1 MLTHTHTLII
11 INHLRVQTENGMK
24 LNLLMCVL
32 RACVSARRSW
42 LLWATPPT
50 GIAAPYVCPGGCADA
65 PGPQATPPP
74 RRTVTAFSARVSKQ
88 HVRPH
93 STDLPTRQAEALPGR
108 CFSVDKAGVEC

>member
-50 GIAAPYVCPGGCADA
+50 GIAAPYVCPGGWLMRRDRR
-65 PGPQATPPP
+65 P
-74 RRTVTAFSARVSKQ
+74 RHRRAVQ
-88 HVRPH
+88 
-93 STDLPTRQAEALPGR
+93 
-108 CFSVDKAGVEC
+108 